1 MLRPD
6 GDVVFVD
13 WGMARVGA
21 PWLDPLVARLEWAD
35 QPVFDDLV
43 VGSPALRDLG
53 DSAVTTF
60 LYLLGTWL
68 AYRTATDHSGPPG
81 LAEFRV
87 VESRR
92 FLEAA
97 RRRLG

>member
-1 MLRPD
+1 
-6 GDVVFVD
+6 
-13 WGMARVGA
+13 
-21 PWLDPLVARLEWAD
+21 
-35 QPVFDDLV
+35 
-43 VGSPALRDLG
+43 
-53 DSAVTTF
+53 VTTF

-68 AYRTATDHSGPPG
+68 AFRTATDHSGPPG

-92 FLEAA
+92 FLEGA